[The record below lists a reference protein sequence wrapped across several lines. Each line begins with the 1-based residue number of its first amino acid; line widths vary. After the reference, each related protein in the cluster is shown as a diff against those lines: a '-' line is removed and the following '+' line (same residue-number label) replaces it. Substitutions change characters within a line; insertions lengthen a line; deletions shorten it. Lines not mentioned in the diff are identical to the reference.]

1 MTTSTTP
8 CTPFDVASTGLNASK
23 QRSLV
28 ARISPVS
35 CTRSIATGLLDFREE
50 IEADTVNLNKPA
62 EEPSLSVPP
71 PKRRV
76 APGPA
81 GRSPFVM
88 QYRLSER
95 ASGDATHL
103 YLVFL
108 TLSGA
113 VLSK

>member
-1 MTTSTTP
+1 M
-8 CTPFDVASTGLNASK
+8 
-23 QRSLV
+23 
-28 ARISPVS
+28 SPVS
-35 CTRSIATGLLDFREE
+35 CTRSVATGLLDFREE
-50 IEADTVNLNKPA
+50 VEADCVNLNKPV
-62 EEPSLSVPP
+62 EEISLPAPP

-81 GRSPFVM
+81 GQSPFVM

-103 YLVFL
+103 YLTF
-108 TLSGA
+108 SQMDGA